1 MTARI
6 VNTLDFGGSQATA
19 GYRLVAEGSGT
30 RVTWSMDSAHG
41 YNPINR
47 WFGTFPLD
55 SVVGKDYQKGLA
67 KLEAIL
73 ESRPHQ

>member
-1 MTARI
+1 
-6 VNTLDFGGSQATA
+6 
-19 GYRLVAEGSGT
+19 VAEGSGT

-47 WFGTFPLD
+47 WFGAFPLD